1 MNDPIVVFS
10 TSSDVEAKVVRG
22 LLETHGIPVMMSA
35 EALRTIFPAPATG
48 QGDVRLTVPAELADE
63 AREIIESH
71 RHEGSPGAP
80 VVPLAREFAPLEQRI
95 RYRFRD
101 RGLLEHAL
109 THTSRFHE
117 DVTGGVL
124 HNESLEFL
132 GDAVLGLVI
141 ADVLYREHPEFD
153 EGQKSKIK
161 ASLVSAAR
169 LAKLAEELDLGAHLL
184 LGRGEEKSGGR
195 RKTALLADAC
205 EALIAAIYLDGGLE
219 SAGAFIRREIWSEL
233 GSLSHPGGL
242 AAVMGDFKSAL
253 QEVLQ
258 ETGRGLPDY
267 RIVGERGPAH
277 ERLFDVELFIEGR
290 LVAQT
295 AGRTKK
301 EAEQE
306 AARIAL
312 EGATSPTMSEPPA
325 RSDRSKLDD
334 GPEGE

>member
-1 MNDPIVVFS
+1 MTDPIVVF
-10 TSSDVEAKVVRG
+10 TTTSDVEAKVVRG
-22 LLETHGIPVMMSA
+22 LLETHGIPVLMSA
-35 EALRTIFPAPATG
+35 EALRAIFPAPATA
-48 QGDVRLTVPAELADE
+48 QGDVRLSVPAELADE
-63 AREIIESH
+63 ARQIIESH
-71 RHEGSPGAP
+71 RNEGSPGAP
-80 VVPLAREFAPLEQRI
+80 VVPLAREFVPLERRI

-141 ADVLYREHPEFD
+141 AEALYREHPELD
-153 EGQKSKIK
+153 EGEKSKIK

-169 LAKLAEELDLGAHLL
+169 LSKLAEELDLGSYLL

-219 SAGAFIRREIWSEL
+219 SAAGFIRREIWSGL

-242 AAVMGDFKSAL
+242 AAVVGDYKSAL

-258 ETGRGLPDY
+258 ETGRGLPEY
-267 RIVGERGPAH
+267 RVVGERGPAH
-277 ERLFDVELFIEGR
+277 ERLFDVELYVEGR
-290 LVAQT
+290 LVART
-295 AGRTKK
+295 SGRTKK

-306 AARIAL
+306 AARVAL
-312 EGATSPTMSEPPA
+312 DASVPPAQEPPA
-325 RSDRSKLDD
+325 HADD
-334 GPEGE
+334 F

>member
-1 MNDPIVVFS
+1 MTDPIVVFS
-10 TSSDVEAKVVRG
+10 TSSDVEAQVVRG
-22 LLETHGIPVMMSA
+22 LLETHGIPVMTSA
-35 EALRTIFPAPATG
+35 EALRAIFPAPATA
-48 QGDVRLTVPAELADE
+48 QGDVRLSVPAELAAE
-63 AREIIESH
+63 ARQIIESH
-71 RHEGSPGAP
+71 RDDGPPGAP
-80 VVPLAREFAPLEQRI
+80 VVRLRDEFAPLEQRI
-95 RYRFRD
+95 GYRFRD

-141 ADVLYREHPEFD
+141 AEALYREHPEYD

-169 LAKLAEELDLGAHLL
+169 LARLGDDLQLGSHLL

-205 EALIAAIYLDGGLE
+205 EALIAAMYLDGGL
-219 SAGAFIRREIWSEL
+219 AAARGFITREIWAGL
-233 GSLSHPGGL
+233 GTPTHPGGL
-242 AAVMGDFKSAL
+242 AAMMGDYKSAL

-258 ETGRGLPDY
+258 EAGRGLPEY
-267 RIVGERGPAH
+267 RIAGERGPAH
-277 ERLFDVELFIEGR
+277 ERLFEVELYVEGR
-290 LVAQT
+290 LVAQ
-295 AGRTKK
+295 AEGRTKK

-306 AARIAL
+306 AARTAL
-312 EGATSPTMSEPPA
+312 EATPPA
-325 RSDRSKLDD
+325 GGSGRPEPRS
-334 GPEGE
+334 